1 MKFATE
7 KNLVDP
13 MAKNYNF
20 TQLDIL
26 FVDDNKNMHLLI
38 KNLLLAMGIV
48 QSRGCF
54 NPDEFFQMMREKSPD
69 VVITDLTMSPLNGV
83 ELIKRI
89 RRAENGVDP
98 YVPILV
104 LSGVTSMET
113 VLEARDAG
121 ATEFLAKPVSIG
133 SLHDRLVWMIENPRP
148 FIKSAGYIGPD
159 RRRAMRGYEGL
170 ERRDETSQNE
180 LISVREVAGTRGAI

>member
-133 SLHDRLVWMIENPRP
+133 SLHDRLV
-148 FIKSAGYIGPD
+148 S
-159 RRRAMRGYEGL
+159 
-170 ERRDETSQNE
+170 
-180 LISVREVAGTRGAI
+180 